1 MSAPKVASAS
11 LWLPVGLAEVPGRAA
26 EAFEGDLRCFFL
38 YSLKIVYTIAIDKSM
53 PCFLALAT
61 ISCGGR
67 EALSRMNWDL
77 FTAGLGVFLKGL
89 LIWGLLWW
97 SFWMPWA

>member
-1 MSAPKVASAS
+1 MASAS

-38 YSLKIVYTIAIDKSM
+38 YSLKIVYTIAIDRSM

-61 ISCGGR
+61 ISCGGWER
-67 EALSRMNWDL
+67 MRSRMNWDL
-77 FTAGLGVFLKGL
+77 FTAGLGGL
-89 LIWGLLWW
+89 L
-97 SFWMPWA
+97 